1 MSPPSRLKGEYRSAQ
16 HEGIPVIGTALT
28 HGACRTAG
36 TGPDASASAAGPR
49 SGGALLVAQLRAYG
63 VRRVFMVP
71 GESFLPCID
80 ALYEHAAEIESV
92 VCRQEGGAAYM
103 AEAQGKLTSQPGI
116 CFVSR
121 GPGACNAAIGV
132 HTARED
138 STPMILFIGQ
148 VGGDARDRQCFQE
161 VDYRAMYAP
170 LAKWAAQIERAD
182 RIPEYLA
189 RAWSIATGGRPGPVV
204 LALPDDM
211 LDEVVDVPLAPLPRP
226 AQGQPGPA
234 ELQRLRELIESAER
248 PLLLLGGSGWSDAA
262 RDGIAR
268 FAERFD
274 LPVAT
279 AWRRLELF
287 DNDHPNFVGQVSA
300 SMPANQKRAVTDSD
314 LVIALG
320 TRLCEP
326 TTINYTW
333 LASPVPGPRLV
344 HIHPDAGEIGR
355 VCVPELGL
363 VASLDGFAQAVEAL
377 APSPGWLPR
386 RRGAQ
391 AAGDAA
397 VPAPQPGPLDLNVAA
412 RHVAATLPA
421 DSCVTVG
428 AGNYALYAH
437 RHILFKGLGS
447 QLSPAVGAMGYGLP
461 AAIAAKLHA
470 PRRTVVCFAGDGCF
484 QMTSQELATAA
495 QYRLGIVV
503 LVFNNG
509 LFGTIRLH
517 QERAFPGRP
526 LATELVN
533 PDFAQL
539 GRSHGGYGQVV
550 TRTEDFAPAYDE
562 ALAHATRERLPA
574 VLDLR
579 YDADLILPDRTLS
592 QIREARP

>member
-1 MSPPSRLKGEYRSAQ
+1 MMNGGE
-16 HEGIPVIGTALT
+16 
-28 HGACRTAG
+28 
-36 TGPDASASAAGPR
+36 
-49 SGGALLVAQLRAYG
+49 LLVAQLQAYG

-80 ALYEHAAEIESV
+80 ALYSRRDVIESV

-103 AEAQGKLTSQPGI
+103 AEAHGKLTGEPGI

-121 GPGACNAAIGV
+121 GPGATNASIGV

-148 VGGDARDRQCFQE
+148 VGGDSVDRQCFQE

-170 LAKWAAQIERAD
+170 LAKWVAQIERAD
-182 RIPEYLA
+182 RIPEYIA
-189 RAWSIATGGRPGPVV
+189 RAWAIATSGRPGPVV

-211 LDEVVDVPLAPLPRP
+211 LAQPVDAALAPLPQAP
-226 AQGQPGPA
+226 QGCPGA
-234 ELQRLRELIESAER
+234 TDMARLRELIESAQR
-248 PLLLLGGSGWSDAA
+248 PLLLLGGARWSQPMRDAIRA
-262 RDGIAR
+262 

-300 SMPANQKRAVTDSD
+300 SMPAHQKGVVVQSD

-326 TTINYTW
+326 TTINYQW
-333 LASPVPGPRLV
+333 LASPVPTQTLV
-344 HIHPDAGEIGR
+344 HIYPDANEIGR
-355 VCVPELGL
+355 LCVPTLGI
-363 VASLDGFAQAVEAL
+363 VASVGGFADAVQTL
-377 APSPGWLPR
+377 QPTPGWQPR
-386 RRGAQ
+386 RRGSQALQ
-391 AAGDAA
+391 AAAEM
-397 VPAPQPGPLDLNVAA
+397 PPMPGPLDLNVAA
-412 RHVAATLPA
+412 RHIASTLPA
-421 DSCVTVG
+421 NSCVTVG

-437 RHILFKGLGS
+437 RHIAFKGLGS

-461 AAIAAKLHA
+461 AAIAAKLNKRDA
-470 PRRTVVCFAGDGCF
+470 TVVCFAGDGCF
-484 QMTSQELATAA
+484 QMTMQEVGTAA
-495 QYRLGIVV
+495 QCRLGIVI

-517 QERAFPGRP
+517 QERAYPGRP
-526 LATELVN
+526 LATDLVN
-533 PDFAQL
+533 PDFALLAQSYGGF
-539 GRSHGGYGQVV
+539 GRVV
-550 TRTEDFAPAYDE
+550 TRTEEFAPAYDA
-562 ALAHATRERLPA
+562 ALAFAQTENLPA

-579 YDADLILPDRTLS
+579 YDADLILPDRTLT
-592 QIREARP
+592 QIRQTS